1 MAGYESWPHCTGRG
15 KHGQYGLSRTAAVD
29 LPLRCYRNKQQTK
42 SRNIVCPEALVRYV
56 WVRKQ
61 MHSGR
66 SAQTSFSRVAQEAV
80 GLMPVSRI
88 MHGTGIGD
96 RLRQDM
102 R

>member
-1 MAGYESWPHCTGRG
+1 
-15 KHGQYGLSRTAAVD
+15 
-29 LPLRCYRNKQQTK
+29 
-42 SRNIVCPEALVRYV
+42 
-56 WVRKQ
+56 

-96 RLRQDM
+96 RLPQDM
-102 R
+102 RWPDRSRRTVPVPVEFGWVSGLPGKA